1 MKVKEWGVF
10 ALGVISL
17 GCVNA
22 IAFVYD
28 GGWIDTAIA
37 LDSAFIGALIA
48 QYLGNKGSVS
58 KD

>member
-1 MKVKEWGVF
+1 MKVKEWGTF
-10 ALGVISL
+10 ILGLVSL

-22 IAFVYD
+22 IAFVFD

-48 QYLGNKGSVS
+48 KYLGDKKS
-58 KD
+58 